1 MKTFKHYLQE
11 SEHLAENPAVGDG
24 FDIEIAREEIVLE
37 TTVVDI
43 VEDGIVIE
51 ADETMMRILMHVGYL
66 IEHSNMPPAQEST
79 SPLSGRKDVYKEFKF
94 QHSADT
100 DLEEQQGISDPRAR
114 SAFDE
119 LDAAISASKSGQAAT
134 TNSLEK
140 YADDV
145 SRRAQTGQLKGKK
158 WSEMSPIEQEELRR
172 QGFGPKPS
180 VNEDYKNPVASAV
193 LHRIMMQHPGV
204 LATHG
209 PEHVMQA
216 VDELADTVG
225 DVEEIGSSDVS
236 AWTRE
241 VIRMLAELPDE
252 PLDEN
257 DFTGDVDNRGHLQLS
272 PAGAAKVQKHPN
284 YDPNLSA
291 NAQYST
297 HFDDK
302 GYQRMSH
309 AQAVEVGK
317 NPKYN
322 PNLPANAQWDLL
334 NKSTTAP
341 TNEAKYR
348 GREVPLGK
356 KMAGDVKKSKVY
368 VRKPNGNVVKVEF
381 GDPNMTIKK
390 SNPKRRKSFRARH
403 NCDNPGPRHKARYWS
418 CRSW

>member
-11 SEHLAENPAVGDG
+11 SEHLAENPTIGDI
-24 FDIEIAREEIVLE
+24 FELEIAREEIVLE
-37 TTVVDI
+37 SYVVDV

-51 ADETMMRILMHVGYL
+51 ADDTMISILRHVGYL
-66 IEHSNMPPAQEST
+66 AEDANMPPAQDST

-134 TNSLEK
+134 INSLEK

-172 QGFGPKPS
+172 QGFGPKPP

-209 PEHVMQA
+209 PERVMQA
-216 VDELADTVG
+216 VDELADWVG
-225 DVEEIGSSDVS
+225 DVDEIGSSDVS
-236 AWTRE
+236 SWTRD

-252 PLDEN
+252 PMDVGDRLDE
-257 DFTGDVDNRGHLQLS
+257 LS
-272 PAGAAKVQKHPN
+272 M
-284 YDPNLSA
+284 D
-291 NAQYST
+291 
-297 HFDDK
+297 
-302 GYQRMSH
+302 
-309 AQAVEVGK
+309 
-317 NPKYN
+317 
-322 PNLPANAQWDLL
+322 
-334 NKSTTAP
+334 
-341 TNEAKYR
+341 EAKYQ

-356 KMAGDVKKSKVY
+356 KMKGDVKKSKVY
-368 VRKPNGNVVKVEF
+368 VRGPKGNVVKVNF

-390 SNPKRRKSFRARH
+390 SNPARRKSFRARH
-403 NCDNPGPRHKARYWS
+403 NCDNPGPRWKARYWS